1 MRRADMDL
9 SDVLA
14 GAADGAF
21 VIGPDGGI
29 LAWNRAAE
37 RILGHR
43 ATEILGRPCCEVL
56 AGQDA
61 VGSRVCKPACK
72 VMTLA
77 RDGSAADTF
86 DMRAVT
92 KTGRPIW
99 LNVSTLTS
107 RRGGRT
113 LVAHLF
119 RAVTTVGGGPA
130 PIESPTSVLT
140 RRELEVIELLAAG
153 ARTREM
159 AERLGV
165 SPATIR
171 NHVQSILG
179 KLGVHSRLEAVALL
193 RR

>member
-1 MRRADMDL
+1 MDL

-77 RDGSAADTF
+77 GEGSAADTF

-113 LVAHLF
+113 LGPSVPGGHHRWRGARPGRVAHL
-119 RAVTTVGGGPA
+119 RADAPRARGDRALGGGGENP
-130 PIESPTSVLT
+130 
-140 RRELEVIELLAAG
+140 RDG
-153 ARTREM
+153 RTPGGEPGDDTQSR
-159 AERLGV
+159 AE
-165 SPATIR
+165 
-171 NHVQSILG
+171 
-179 KLGVHSRLEAVALL
+179 HSR
-193 RR
+193 